1 MSTIIDKLCM
11 FYIALDALY
20 DYLLASETTT
30 TLYYSINRTLKIRK
44 IFKYLKNW
52 RSRLAKIHHSI
63 INSTLSP
70 PQSDIRQ
77 WYVKKPT
84 GTTEITRTPYGH
96 HKWKRAMRARQS
108 LLSQR

>member
-1 MSTIIDKLCM
+1 M
-11 FYIALDALY
+11 FYIALNALY
-20 DYLLASETTT
+20 DYLLTSETTT
-30 TLYYSINRTLKIRK
+30 TLYYSIHRTLKIRK

-52 RSRLAKIHHSI
+52 RSRLAKIHHSNI
-63 INSTLSP
+63 HSTLSP
-70 PQSDIRQ
+70 PQSNKRQ

-96 HKWKRAMRARQS
+96 QKWKRAMRARQR